1 MKDLI
6 SIIVPVYN
14 VEEYL
19 PKCLDS
25 IINQS
30 YTNLQ
35 IILIDDGSTDASGN
49 ICDGYAEKDS
59 RIVVVHQENKGLSAA
74 RNTGIKL
81 IAGSY
86 VMFVDSDDYVHPDFC
101 KHPYICAR
109 NNNADFVLFDYEPVG
124 AKRNKFK
131 KPLSGGKSTEEAIDS
146 MFTYNCQAVWNK
158 LYSSAIVEKL
168 SFREGYLYEDV
179 DYTYKAVLF
188 ANSIYYLN
196 ETLYYHV
203 RRGGSITQTLS
214 YKGLRDWYEL
224 TLYQYNDLIAKGFDS
239 IYLSGNYLS
248 VAMKYLIS
256 CGRQDDYKEIA
267 TEKVNKTT
275 ISAGLK
281 SLSIKKKML
290 FVVYKISPKIFD
302 SICKCFHKRIF

>member
-81 IAGSY
+81 IAGNY

-101 KHPYICAR
+101 KCPYLCAR
-109 NNNADFVLFDYEPVG
+109 NNNADLVLFDYEPVG
-124 AKRNKFK
+124 SKRNKYK
-131 KPLSGGKSTEEAIDS
+131 KPLSGCKSTEEAIDS
-146 MFTYNCQAVWNK
+146 LFTYNCQAVWNK

-179 DYTYKAVLF
+179 DYTYKAVLS
-188 ANSIYYLN
+188 ANSI
-196 ETLYYHV
+196 
-203 RRGGSITQTLS
+203 
-214 YKGLRDWYEL
+214 
-224 TLYQYNDLIAKGFDS
+224 
-239 IYLSGNYLS
+239 
-248 VAMKYLIS
+248 
-256 CGRQDDYKEIA
+256 
-267 TEKVNKTT
+267 
-275 ISAGLK
+275 
-281 SLSIKKKML
+281 
-290 FVVYKISPKIFD
+290 
-302 SICKCFHKRIF
+302 